1 LIHYGIAAR
10 LVAAFLNLAAMPIFA
25 RVNQHIKRKEPIMP
39 DLKKEEEYWREHHSE
54 QPYAK
59 KEFSFEHYAPAY
71 RAGAEAVQKYP
82 GKSFEEIEDDVA
94 LDYQRHRVGAALP
107 WDHAR
112 HAVHAAWAKLS
123 HDIGPRD
130 ADRGVRYGL

>member
-1 LIHYGIAAR
+1 MA
-10 LVAAFLNLAAMPIFA
+10 
-25 RVNQHIKRKEPIMP
+25 
-39 DLKKEEEYWREHHSE
+39 DLTKEEEYWREHHGE

-59 KEFSFEHYAPAY
+59 KELTFEHYAPAY
-71 RAGAEAVQKYP
+71 RTGAEAVHKYP

-130 ADRGVRYGL
+130 PGRGVNYGL